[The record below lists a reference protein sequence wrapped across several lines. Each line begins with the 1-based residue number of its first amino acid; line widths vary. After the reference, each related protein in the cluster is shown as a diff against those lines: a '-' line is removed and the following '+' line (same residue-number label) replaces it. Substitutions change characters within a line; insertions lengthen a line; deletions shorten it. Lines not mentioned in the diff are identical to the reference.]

1 MLDKGTGLGQKENI
15 FRFEKDDNNH
25 NDINNN
31 DNDIVNRN
39 DFLNDLWGVQLSAAK
54 K

>member
-1 MLDKGTGLGQKENI
+1 MPDKCTGLGQKENS

-31 DNDIVNRN
+31 DNDIVNSN
-39 DFLNDLWGVQLSAAK
+39 DFLNDLWGVQFSAAK